1 MNRRNFL
8 ASLGTMV
15 AAALPGPTRGAR
27 AVSALVLFSCAGL
40 VAAPLGAMDGPEAY
54 RIYCVTCHDAGIP
67 PERDTMSRMT
77 PEQIFNSLDSG
88 TMTRQATQMSRVEKL
103 TISEYLAGKP
113 FAGELDVPVP
123 ASAYCGAPG
132 TSTGSPFQPSIDGPS
147 WIGWG
152 GGRDPGA
159 NLRLHRARGA
169 RLPVED
175 IPRLELKWAFGFPG
189 DSSASAQPVVVG
201 ARVYV
206 GSWGGGVYSLDA
218 ETGCIHW
225 MFEAESGVRTAINFA
240 ATAGGRVI
248 ALFGDLQ
255 THAYG
260 VDAATG
266 ELQWKVR
273 LETYPL
279 SRITGA
285 AAVHDGRVFVPLASR
300 EESQPAKPDY
310 ECCRARG
317 GIVAL
322 DAASGEEIWRTYMTD
337 EPQPIGRNEAGTR
350 QWGPSGVGIWSA
362 PTLDPELGAIYVATG
377 NSYSLPV
384 AATSDAVVA
393 LDMDTGGIRW
403 IRQVTGGD
411 VWNGSCQPQARSHAN
426 CPENNGPDF
435 DFGSSPN
442 LVDLRSGQRLLTVGQ
457 KSGIVYGFDPDNEG
471 AIVWQTRIGKGGIDG
486 GIEWGTAADDD
497 HVYAAIDDTTRGDPT
512 TGGGLF
518 ALDLGTGDVV
528 WSTPAPSC
536 GDRSPCSKAQAAA
549 VSVIPGAVF
558 SGSVDG
564 HMRAYSTETGEIIWE
579 YDTAREFETVN
590 GARANGGS
598 ISNGGPA
605 IVDGMLFTNSG
616 YSHHAGVM
624 PGNVFLAFGIE

>member
-1 MNRRNFL
+1 LRWTNSNVAGTSIRLLPFL
-8 ASLGTMV
+8 IILSGV
-15 AAALPGPTRGAR
+15 AALP
-27 AVSALVLFSCAGL
+27 
-40 VAAPLGAMDGPEAY
+40 APLSAMDGPEAY
-54 RIYCVTCHDAGIP
+54 EIYCVNCHSAGIP
-67 PERDTMSRMT
+67 PEPEVMRQMT
-77 PEQIFNSLDSG
+77 PEQIFNALDSG
-88 TMTRQATQMSRVEKL
+88 TMNRQSSQMSRAERL
-103 TISEYLAGKP
+103 MLAEYLAGKP
-113 FAGELDVPVP
+113 FSGELDAPIP

-132 TSTGSPFQPSIDGPS
+132 APAGGAYQASTDGPS

-152 GGRDPGA
+152 GGRFPGA
-159 NLRLHRARGA
+159 NLRFHRARGA
-169 RLPVED
+169 QLPAED
-175 IPRLELKWAFGFPG
+175 VPQLELKWAFGFPG
-189 DSSASAQPVVVG
+189 DSSASAQPVVLG
-201 ARVYV
+201 GRVYL

-225 MFEAESGVRTAINFA
+225 RFEAESGVRTAINFVE
-240 ATAGGRVI
+240 TADGRVI

-255 THAYG
+255 TYAYG
-260 VDAATG
+260 VDAGTG
-266 ELQWKVR
+266 KLQWKVR

-285 AAVHDGRVFVPLASR
+285 LAVDDDRVFVPLASR

-322 DAASGEEIWRTYMTD
+322 DATSGEEIWRTYMTE
-337 EPQPIGRNEAGTR
+337 EPQPIGLNEAGTQ

-362 PTLDPELGAIYVATG
+362 PTVDTELGALYVATG

-384 AATSDAVVA
+384 AETSDAVVA
-393 LDMDTGGIRW
+393 LDLETGDIRW

-411 VWNGSCQPQARSHAN
+411 VWNGSCQPRARSHAN
-426 CPENNGPDF
+426 CPEDNGPDY

-442 LVDLRSGQRLLTVGQ
+442 LVALGDGQRLLTVGQ
-457 KSGIVYGFDPDNEG
+457 KSGIVYGIDPDNEG
-471 AIVWQTRIGKGGIDG
+471 EIVWQTRIGKGGIDG

-497 HVYAAIDDTTRGDPT
+497 YVYAAIDDTTRGDPT
-512 TGGGLF
+512 TGGGMF
-518 ALDLGTGDVV
+518 ALVLRTGEVA

-549 VSVIPGAVF
+549 VSVIPGVVF
-558 SGSVDG
+558 SGSADG
-564 HMRAYSTETGEIIWE
+564 YMRGYSTETGEIVWE
-579 YDTAREFETVN
+579 YDTAREFDTVN
-590 GARANGGS
+590 GVRANGGS

-605 IVDGMLFTNSG
+605 IVTGMLFTNSG

-624 PGNVFLAFGIE
+624 PGNVLLAFGID

>member
-1 MNRRNFL
+1 MVKRTNSYFSPAGRNIRTLSVL
-8 ASLGTMV
+8 AIYSCVVT
-15 AAALPGPTRGAR
+15 
-27 AVSALVLFSCAGL
+27 VSA
-40 VAAPLGAMDGPEAY
+40 PLAAMDGPEAY
-54 RIYCVTCHDAGIP
+54 EIYCVSCHSAGIP
-67 PERDTMSRMT
+67 PEPGVMRQMT
-77 PEQIFNSLDSG
+77 PEQIFTALDSG
-88 TMTRQATQMSRVEKL
+88 TMTRQSSQMSRTERQTL
-103 TISEYLAGKP
+103 AEYLAGKP
-113 FAGELDVPVP
+113 FSGELDAPIP

-132 TSTGSPFQPSIDGPS
+132 APTGSPFQASIDGPS

-159 NLRLHRARGA
+159 NLRFHRARGA
-169 RLPVED
+169 QLPADE
-175 IPRLELKWAFGFPG
+175 IPQLELKWAFGFPG

-201 ARVYV
+201 GRVYV
-206 GSWGGGVYSLDA
+206 GSWGGGVYSLDV

-225 MFEAESGVRTAINFA
+225 RFEAESGVRTAINFA
-240 ATAGGRVI
+240 ETADGLVM

-255 THAYG
+255 TYTYG
-260 VDAATG
+260 VDAETG

-273 LETYPL
+273 LEAFPL

-285 AAVHDGRVFVPLASR
+285 TAVNDGRVFVPLASR

-322 DAASGEEIWRTYMTD
+322 DVTSGEEIWRTYMTD
-337 EPQPIGRNEAGTR
+337 EPRPTGRNEAGTH

-362 PTLDPELGAIYVATG
+362 PTLDLEVGAIYVATG

-384 AATSDAVVA
+384 AETSDAVVA
-393 LDMDTGGIRW
+393 LDMETGEIRW

-411 VWNGSCQPQARSHAN
+411 VWNGSCQPRAPSHAN
-426 CPENNGPDF
+426 CPEDSGPDF
-435 DFGSSPN
+435 DFGASPN
-442 LVDLRSGQRLLTVGQ
+442 LVDLGDGQRLLTVGQ
-457 KSGIVYGFDPDNEG
+457 KSGIVYGFDPDKEG
-471 AIVWQTRIGKGGIDG
+471 AILWQTRIGKGGIDG

-497 HVYAAIDDTTRGDPT
+497 NVYAAIDDTTPGDPT

-518 ALDLGTGDVV
+518 ALDLQTGEVI

-549 VSVIPGAVF
+549 ISVIPGAVF
-558 SGSVDG
+558 SSSVDG
-564 HMRAYSTETGEIIWE
+564 HIRAYSTATGEIIWE
-579 YDTAREFETVN
+579 YDTVREFETVN
-590 GARANGGS
+590 GVRANGGS
-598 ISNGGPA
+598 ISNGGSA
-605 IVDGMLFTNSG
+605 IVTGMLFTNSG
-616 YSHHAGVM
+616 YSHHAGIM